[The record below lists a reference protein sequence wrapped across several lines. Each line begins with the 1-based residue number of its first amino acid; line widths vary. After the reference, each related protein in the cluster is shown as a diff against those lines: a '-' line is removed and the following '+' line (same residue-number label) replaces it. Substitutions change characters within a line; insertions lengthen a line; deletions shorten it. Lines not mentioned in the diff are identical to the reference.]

1 MDKNELSLEEIIAAN
16 NAIRAEVEGNAAE
29 SSGADSERTL
39 GEIISEDSGNASD
52 KTEAAAEEAE
62 ITADEQIG
70 QNKHMLTADEIL
82 ADDTLTDS
90 VSDEIASDETH
101 SALTADEILAHDTLT
116 GSDSDETASDGTHSE
131 LTVDEILNEV
141 NTVDDAEVEEV
152 KPVDDAVLAEILGE
166 SSGAGTAL
174 AVADENDA
182 DKTDE
187 SEEDE
192 YDDIDNEPTVI
203 MPRSGR
209 TPSNRHPASRR
220 RTSSRKKVHKKQKP
234 SKFNGTIFGGV
245 ILTCI
250 ILTVSIVLDV
260 TGISIAT
267 EYYGIGKSDNDVIF
281 NIPEG
286 STNENIADLLYENG
300 IINNKTLFLLALK
313 IEKPETLYPGDITLQ
328 ASMGYPDVIEKLSTQ
343 RKKLKTVN
351 VTITEGMNL
360 LEVAKLLEKNKV
372 CKADDFLFEFNKDQ
386 GFDFEKD
393 LGVNKDA
400 FYKMEGYFFPETYN
414 FYVDDTAYNVTK
426 IVREQFQNVL
436 NADIMRQVKANK
448 LSLNEIITLASIV
461 QMESGSEKEMPKVAS
476 VFINRLNDKD
486 TYPNLQSDTTDKY
499 IEKVIRK
506 KAVDSTSAD
515 HYAQLYDTYKCVGL
529 PASPIC
535 NPGLAAIK
543 AVLNPEKTD
552 YYFFCNN
559 LATGEAF
566 YARTNEEHEANLRK
580 AGLKKDG

>member
-16 NAIRAEVEGNAAE
+16 NAIRAEVEGNAADA
-29 SSGADSERTL
+29 SSADSEKTL
-39 GEIISEDSGNASD
+39 GEIISDDADNA
-52 KTEAAAEEAE
+52 EAESEVAAEEADITVDDE
-62 ITADEQIG
+62 IGET
-70 QNKHMLTADEIL
+70 KHMLTADEIL
-82 ADDTLTDS
+82 ADDTLTCD
-90 VSDEIASDETH
+90 V
-101 SALTADEILAHDTLT
+101 
-116 GSDSDETASDGTHSE
+116 SDETASDETHGE
-131 LTVDEILNEV
+131 LTVDEILNDV
-141 NTVDDAEVEEV
+141 NTVDDAEVEDV
-152 KPVDDAVLAEILGE
+152 KPVDDSVLAEILGE
-166 SSGAGTAL
+166 DSGAGTAL
-174 AVADENDA
+174 AVVDDEAEKADSD
-182 DKTDE
+182 
-187 SEEDE
+187 EDE
-192 YDDIDNEPTVI
+192 YDDDIDNEPTVI

-209 TPSNRHPASRR
+209 ASSNRHPATRR
-220 RTSSRKKVHKKQKP
+220 RSTRSRKKVHKKEKP

-250 ILTVSIVLDV
+250 ILTTSIVLAI

-343 RKKLKTVN
+343 RKKMKTVN

-360 LEVAKLLEKNKV
+360 LEVANLLEKNKV
-372 CKADDFLFEFNKDQ
+372 CKADDFLFEFNKEQ

-393 LGVNKDA
+393 LGVSKDA

-448 LSLNEIITLASIV
+448 LSLNQIVTLASIV
-461 QMESGSEKEMPKVAS
+461 QMEAGSEKEMPKVAS
-476 VFINRLNDKD
+476 VFINRLNDPD

-499 IEKVIRK
+499 IEKVIKK
-506 KAVDSTSAD
+506 KAVDTTSAD
-515 HYAQLYDTYKCVGL
+515 HYAQVYDTYKCTGL

-559 LATGEAF
+559 LATGETF
-566 YARTNEEHEANLRK
+566 YARTNEEHNANLRK
-580 AGLKKDG
+580 AGLMKDS

>member
-16 NAIRAEVEGNAAE
+16 NAIRAEVEGSAADA
-29 SSGADSERTL
+29 SSADSEKTL
-39 GEIISEDSGNASD
+39 GEIISDDAD
-52 KTEAAAEEAE
+52 TAEAESEVAAEEADITVDDE
-62 ITADEQIG
+62 IGET
-70 QNKHMLTADEIL
+70 KHMLTADEIL
-82 ADDTLTDS
+82 ADDTLTGD
-90 VSDEIASDETH
+90 V
-101 SALTADEILAHDTLT
+101 
-116 GSDSDETASDGTHSE
+116 SDETASDETHGE
-131 LTVDEILNEV
+131 LTVDEILNDV
-141 NTVDDAEVEEV
+141 NTVDDAEVEDV

-166 SSGAGTAL
+166 DSGAGTAL
-174 AVADENDA
+174 AVVDDEAEKADSD
-182 DKTDE
+182 
-187 SEEDE
+187 EDE
-192 YDDIDNEPTVI
+192 YDDDIDNEPTVI

-209 TPSNRHPASRR
+209 ASSNRHPATRR
-220 RTSSRKKVHKKQKP
+220 RSTRSRKKVHKKEKP

-250 ILTVSIVLDV
+250 ILTTSIVLAI

-343 RKKLKTVN
+343 RKKMKTVN

-360 LEVAKLLEKNKV
+360 LEVANLLEKNKV

-393 LGVNKDA
+393 LGVSKDA

-448 LSLNEIITLASIV
+448 LSLNQIVTLASIV
-461 QMESGSEKEMPKVAS
+461 QMEAGSEKEMPKVAS
-476 VFINRLNDKD
+476 VFINRLNDPD

-499 IEKVIRK
+499 IEKVIKK
-506 KAVDSTSAD
+506 KAVDTTSAD
-515 HYAQLYDTYKCVGL
+515 HYAQVYDTYKCTGL

-559 LATGEAF
+559 LATGETF
-566 YARTNEEHEANLRK
+566 YARTNEEHNANLRK
-580 AGLKKDG
+580 AGLMKDS

>member
-16 NAIRAEVEGNAAE
+16 NAIRAEVEGNVAE
-29 SSGADSERTL
+29 TPSAEPEKTL
-39 GEIISEDSGNASD
+39 DEIISDDADNAAGGAEVSAED
-52 KTEAAAEEAE
+52 AEV
-62 ITADEQIG
+62 TVDDEIG
-70 QNKHMLTADEIL
+70 QTKHMLTADEIL
-82 ADDTLTDS
+82 ADDTLTGS
-90 VSDEIASDETH
+90 VSDGTASDE
-101 SALTADEILAHDTLT
+101 
-116 GSDSDETASDGTHSE
+116 THSE
-131 LTVDEILNEV
+131 LTVDEILNDV
-141 NTVDDAEVEEV
+141 NTVDDAQVEDV

-166 SSGAGTAL
+166 DSGAGTAL
-174 AVADENDA
+174 AVVDDEAEKADSD
-182 DKTDE
+182 
-187 SEEDE
+187 EDE
-192 YDDIDNEPTVI
+192 YDDDVDNEPTVI

-209 TPSNRHPASRR
+209 ASSNRHPATRR
-220 RTSSRKKVHKKQKP
+220 RSTRSRKKVHKKEKP

-250 ILTVSIVLDV
+250 ILTTSIVLAI

-343 RKKLKTVN
+343 RKKMKTVN

-360 LEVAKLLEKNKV
+360 LEVANLLEKNKV
-372 CKADDFLFEFNKDQ
+372 CKADDFLFEFNKEQ

-393 LGVNKDA
+393 LGVSKDA

-448 LSLNEIITLASIV
+448 LSLNQIVTLASIV
-461 QMESGSEKEMPKVAS
+461 QMEAGSEKEMPKVAS
-476 VFINRLNDKD
+476 VFINRLNDPD

-499 IEKVIRK
+499 IEKVIKK
-506 KAVDSTSAD
+506 KAVDTTSAD
-515 HYAQLYDTYKCVGL
+515 HYAQVYDTYKCTGL

-559 LATGEAF
+559 LATGETF
-566 YARTNEEHEANLRK
+566 YARTNEEHNANLRK
-580 AGLKKDG
+580 AGLMKDS

>member
-16 NAIRAEVEGNAAE
+16 NAIRADVEGDAAE
-29 SSGADSERTL
+29 ASSADSEKTL
-39 GEIISEDSGNASD
+39 DEIISDDADTAAGE
-52 KTEAAAEEAE
+52 TEVAAEEAD
-62 ITADEQIG
+62 ITADDEIG
-70 QNKHMLTADEIL
+70 ETKHMLTADEIL
-82 ADDTLTDS
+82 ADDTLTGG
-90 VSDEIASDETH
+90 A
-101 SALTADEILAHDTLT
+101 
-116 GSDSDETASDGTHSE
+116 SDETASDETHSE
-131 LTVDEILNEV
+131 LTVDEILNDV
-141 NTVDDAEVEEV
+141 NTVDDAEVEDV
-152 KPVDDAVLAEILGE
+152 KPVDDDVLAEILGE
-166 SSGAGTAL
+166 DSSAGTAL
-174 AVADENDA
+174 AVVDDE
-182 DKTDE
+182 KEE
-187 SEEDE
+187 SDSDEDE
-192 YDDIDNEPTVI
+192 YDDDIDNEPTVI

-209 TPSNRHPASRR
+209 ATSNRHPASRR
-220 RTSSRKKVHKKQKP
+220 RSTRSRKKAHKKEKP

-250 ILTVSIVLDV
+250 ILTTSIVLAI

-343 RKKLKTVN
+343 RKKMKTVN

-360 LEVAKLLEKNKV
+360 LEVANLLEKNKV

-393 LGVNKDA
+393 LGVSKDA

-448 LSLNEIITLASIV
+448 LSLNQIVTLASIV
-461 QMESGSEKEMPKVAS
+461 QMEAGSEKEMPKVAS
-476 VFINRLNDKD
+476 VFINRLNDPD

-499 IEKVIRK
+499 IEKVIKK
-506 KAVDSTSAD
+506 KAVDTTSAD
-515 HYAQLYDTYKCVGL
+515 HYAQVYDTYKCTGL

-559 LATGEAF
+559 LATGETF
-566 YARTNEEHEANLRK
+566 YARTNEEHNANLRK
-580 AGLKKDG
+580 AGLMKDS

>member
-16 NAIRAEVEGNAAE
+16 NAIRADVEGDAAE
-29 SSGADSERTL
+29 ASSADSEKTL
-39 GEIISEDSGNASD
+39 DEIISDDADTAAGE
-52 KTEAAAEEAE
+52 TEVAAEEADITVDDE
-62 ITADEQIG
+62 IGET
-70 QNKHMLTADEIL
+70 KHMLTADEIL
-82 ADDTLTDS
+82 ADDTLTGG
-90 VSDEIASDETH
+90 A
-101 SALTADEILAHDTLT
+101 
-116 GSDSDETASDGTHSE
+116 SDETASDETHSE
-131 LTVDEILNEV
+131 LTVDEILNDV
-141 NTVDDAEVEEV
+141 NTVDDAEVEDV
-152 KPVDDAVLAEILGE
+152 KPVDDDVLAEILGE
-166 SSGAGTAL
+166 GSGAGAAL
-174 AVADENDA
+174 AVVDDE
-182 DKTDE
+182 KEE
-187 SEEDE
+187 SDSDEDE
-192 YDDIDNEPTVI
+192 YDDDIDNEPTVI

-209 TPSNRHPASRR
+209 ATSNRHPASRR
-220 RTSSRKKVHKKQKP
+220 RSTRSRKKVHKKEKP

-250 ILTVSIVLDV
+250 ILTTSIVLAI

-343 RKKLKTVN
+343 RKKMKTVN

-360 LEVAKLLEKNKV
+360 LEVANLLEKNKV

-393 LGVNKDA
+393 LGVSKDA

-448 LSLNEIITLASIV
+448 LSLNQIVTLASIV
-461 QMESGSEKEMPKVAS
+461 QMEAGSEKEMPKVAS
-476 VFINRLNDKD
+476 VFINRLNDPD

-499 IEKVIRK
+499 IEKVIKK
-506 KAVDSTSAD
+506 KAVDTTSAD
-515 HYAQLYDTYKCVGL
+515 HYAQVYDTYKCTGL

-559 LATGEAF
+559 LATGETF
-566 YARTNEEHEANLRK
+566 YARTNEEHNANLRK
-580 AGLKKDG
+580 AGLMKDS

>member
-16 NAIRAEVEGNAAE
+16 NAIRAEVEGSAADA
-29 SSGADSERTL
+29 SSADSEKTL
-39 GEIISEDSGNASD
+39 GEIISDDAD
-52 KTEAAAEEAE
+52 TAEAESEVAAEEADITVDDE
-62 ITADEQIG
+62 IGET
-70 QNKHMLTADEIL
+70 KHMLTADEIL
-82 ADDTLTDS
+82 ADDTLTGD
-90 VSDEIASDETH
+90 V
-101 SALTADEILAHDTLT
+101 
-116 GSDSDETASDGTHSE
+116 SDETASDETHGE
-131 LTVDEILNEV
+131 LTVDEILNDV
-141 NTVDDAEVEEV
+141 NTVDDAEVEDV
-152 KPVDDAVLAEILGE
+152 KPVDDSVLAEILGE
-166 SSGAGTAL
+166 DSGAGTAL
-174 AVADENDA
+174 AVVDDEAEKADSD
-182 DKTDE
+182 
-187 SEEDE
+187 EDE
-192 YDDIDNEPTVI
+192 YDDDIDNEPTVI

-209 TPSNRHPASRR
+209 ASSNRHPATRR
-220 RTSSRKKVHKKQKP
+220 RSTRSRKKVHKKEKP

-250 ILTVSIVLDV
+250 ILTTSIVLAI

-343 RKKLKTVN
+343 RKKMKTVN

-360 LEVAKLLEKNKV
+360 LEVANLLEKNKV
-372 CKADDFLFEFNKDQ
+372 CKADDFLFEFNKEQ

-393 LGVNKDA
+393 LGVSKDA

-448 LSLNEIITLASIV
+448 LSLNQIVTLASIV
-461 QMESGSEKEMPKVAS
+461 QMEAGSEKEMPKVAS
-476 VFINRLNDKD
+476 VFINRLNDPD

-499 IEKVIRK
+499 IEKVIKK
-506 KAVDSTSAD
+506 KAVDTTSAD
-515 HYAQLYDTYKCVGL
+515 HYAQVYDTYKCTGL

-559 LATGEAF
+559 LATGETF
-566 YARTNEEHEANLRK
+566 YARTNEEHNANLRK
-580 AGLKKDG
+580 AGLMKDS

>member
-16 NAIRAEVEGNAAE
+16 NAIRAEVEGNAADA
-29 SSGADSERTL
+29 SSADSEKTL
-39 GEIISEDSGNASD
+39 GEIISDDADNA
-52 KTEAAAEEAE
+52 EAESEVAAEEADITVDDE
-62 ITADEQIG
+62 IGET
-70 QNKHMLTADEIL
+70 KHMLTADEIL
-82 ADDTLTDS
+82 ADDTLTGD
-90 VSDEIASDETH
+90 V
-101 SALTADEILAHDTLT
+101 
-116 GSDSDETASDGTHSE
+116 SDETASDETHGE
-131 LTVDEILNEV
+131 LTVDEILNDV
-141 NTVDDAEVEEV
+141 NTVDDAEVEDV
-152 KPVDDAVLAEILGE
+152 KPVDDSVLAEILGE
-166 SSGAGTAL
+166 DSGAGTAL
-174 AVADENDA
+174 AVVDDEAEKADSD
-182 DKTDE
+182 
-187 SEEDE
+187 EDE
-192 YDDIDNEPTVI
+192 YDDDIDNEPTVI

-209 TPSNRHPASRR
+209 ASSNRHPATRR
-220 RTSSRKKVHKKQKP
+220 RSTRSRKKVHKKEKP

-250 ILTVSIVLDV
+250 ILTTSIVLAI

-343 RKKLKTVN
+343 RKKMKTVN

-360 LEVAKLLEKNKV
+360 LEVANLLEKNKV
-372 CKADDFLFEFNKDQ
+372 CKADDFLFEFNKEQ

-393 LGVNKDA
+393 LGVSKDA

-448 LSLNEIITLASIV
+448 LSLNQIVTLASIV
-461 QMESGSEKEMPKVAS
+461 QMEAGSEKEMPKVAS
-476 VFINRLNDKD
+476 VFINRLNDPD

-499 IEKVIRK
+499 IEKVIKK
-506 KAVDSTSAD
+506 KAVDTTSAD
-515 HYAQLYDTYKCVGL
+515 HYAQVYDTYKCTGL

-559 LATGEAF
+559 LATGETF
-566 YARTNEEHEANLRK
+566 YARTNEEHNANLRK
-580 AGLKKDG
+580 AGLMKDS

>member
-16 NAIRAEVEGNAAE
+16 NAIRAEVEGNVAE
-29 SSGADSERTL
+29 TPSAEPEKTL
-39 GEIISEDSGNASD
+39 DEIISDDADNA
-52 KTEAAAEEAE
+52 AGGAEVSAE
-62 ITADEQIG
+62 GAEVTVDDEIG
-70 QNKHMLTADEIL
+70 QTKHMLTADEIL
-82 ADDTLTDS
+82 ADDTLTGS
-90 VSDEIASDETH
+90 VSDGTASDE
-101 SALTADEILAHDTLT
+101 
-116 GSDSDETASDGTHSE
+116 THSE
-131 LTVDEILNEV
+131 LTVDEILNDV
-141 NTVDDAEVEEV
+141 NTVDDAQVEDV

-166 SSGAGTAL
+166 DSGSGTAL
-174 AVADENDA
+174 AVADSDDA
-182 DKTDE
+182 AEKTD
-187 SEEDE
+187 SEQDE
-192 YDDIDNEPTVI
+192 YDDDIDNEPTVI

-209 TPSNRHPASRR
+209 TSSNRHPATRR
-220 RTSSRKKVHKKQKP
+220 RTSSRRKVHKKQKP
-234 SKFNGTIFGGV
+234 SKFNGTIFGGI

-250 ILTVSIVLDV
+250 ILTASIVLAI

-343 RKKLKTVN
+343 RKKLQTVN

-360 LEVAKLLEKNKV
+360 LEVANLLEKNKV

-393 LGVNKDA
+393 LGVSKDA

-436 NADIMRQVKANK
+436 SADIMRQVKANK
-448 LSLNEIITLASIV
+448 LSLNQIITLASIV
-461 QMESGSEKEMPKVAS
+461 QMEAGNEKEMPKVAS
-476 VFINRLNDKD
+476 VFINRLNDPD

-499 IEKVIRK
+499 IEKVIKK
-506 KAVDSTSAD
+506 KAVDTTSAD
-515 HYAQLYDTYKCVGL
+515 HYAQVYDTYKCTGL

-559 LATGEAF
+559 LATGETF
-566 YARTNEEHEANLRK
+566 YARTNEEHNANLRK
-580 AGLKKDG
+580 AGLMKDS

>member
-16 NAIRAEVEGNAAE
+16 NAIRAEVEGNAADA
-29 SSGADSERTL
+29 SSADSEKTL
-39 GEIISEDSGNASD
+39 GEIISDDAD
-52 KTEAAAEEAE
+52 TAEAESEVAAEEADITVDDE
-62 ITADEQIG
+62 IGET
-70 QNKHMLTADEIL
+70 KHMLTADEIL
-82 ADDTLTDS
+82 ADDTLTGD
-90 VSDEIASDETH
+90 V
-101 SALTADEILAHDTLT
+101 
-116 GSDSDETASDGTHSE
+116 SDETASDETHGE
-131 LTVDEILNEV
+131 LTVDEILNDV
-141 NTVDDAEVEEV
+141 NTVDDAEVEDV
-152 KPVDDAVLAEILGE
+152 KPVDDSVLAEILGE
-166 SSGAGTAL
+166 DSGAGTAL
-174 AVADENDA
+174 AVVDDEAEKADSD
-182 DKTDE
+182 
-187 SEEDE
+187 EDE
-192 YDDIDNEPTVI
+192 YDDDIDNEPTVI

-209 TPSNRHPASRR
+209 ASSNRHPATRR
-220 RTSSRKKVHKKQKP
+220 RSTRSRKKVHKKEKP

-250 ILTVSIVLDV
+250 ILTTSIVLAI

-343 RKKLKTVN
+343 RKKMKTVN

-360 LEVAKLLEKNKV
+360 LEVANLLEKNKV
-372 CKADDFLFEFNKDQ
+372 CKADDFLFEFNKEQ

-393 LGVNKDA
+393 LGVSKDA

-448 LSLNEIITLASIV
+448 LSLNQIVTLASIV
-461 QMESGSEKEMPKVAS
+461 QMEAGSEKEMPKVAS
-476 VFINRLNDKD
+476 VFINRLNDPD

-499 IEKVIRK
+499 IEKVIKK
-506 KAVDSTSAD
+506 KAVDTTSAD
-515 HYAQLYDTYKCVGL
+515 HYAQVYDTYKCTGL

-559 LATGEAF
+559 LATGETF
-566 YARTNEEHEANLRK
+566 YARTNEEHNANLRK
-580 AGLKKDG
+580 AGLMKDS

>member
-16 NAIRAEVEGNAAE
+16 NAIRADVEGDAAE
-29 SSGADSERTL
+29 ASSADSEKTL
-39 GEIISEDSGNASD
+39 DEIISDDADTAAGE
-52 KTEAAAEEAE
+52 TEVAAEEAD
-62 ITADEQIG
+62 ITADDEIG
-70 QNKHMLTADEIL
+70 ETKHMLTADEIL
-82 ADDTLTDS
+82 ADDTLTGG
-90 VSDEIASDETH
+90 A
-101 SALTADEILAHDTLT
+101 
-116 GSDSDETASDGTHSE
+116 SDETASDETHSE
-131 LTVDEILNEV
+131 LTVDEILNDV
-141 NTVDDAEVEEV
+141 NTVDDAEVEDV
-152 KPVDDAVLAEILGE
+152 KPVDDDVLAEILGE
-166 SSGAGTAL
+166 GSGAGTAL
-174 AVADENDA
+174 AVVDDE
-182 DKTDE
+182 KEE
-187 SEEDE
+187 SDSDEDE
-192 YDDIDNEPTVI
+192 YDDDIDNEPTVI

-209 TPSNRHPASRR
+209 ATSNRHPASRR
-220 RTSSRKKVHKKQKP
+220 RSTRSRKKVHKKEKP

-250 ILTVSIVLDV
+250 ILTTSIVLAI

-343 RKKLKTVN
+343 RKKMKTVN

-360 LEVAKLLEKNKV
+360 LEVANLLEKNKV

-393 LGVNKDA
+393 LGVSKDA

-448 LSLNEIITLASIV
+448 LSLNQIVTLASIV
-461 QMESGSEKEMPKVAS
+461 QMEAGSEKEMPKVAS
-476 VFINRLNDKD
+476 VFINRLNDPD

-499 IEKVIRK
+499 IEKVIKK
-506 KAVDSTSAD
+506 KAVDTTSAD
-515 HYAQLYDTYKCVGL
+515 HYAQVYDTYKCTGL

-559 LATGEAF
+559 LATGETF
-566 YARTNEEHEANLRK
+566 YARTNEEHNANLRK
-580 AGLKKDG
+580 AGLMKDS